1 MGIASKEYFMWSFSK
16 IILTYR
22 TVVNKLDHLASKPTA
37 HQSSKLRRKEGF
49 SHRLRTKEEKV
60 FLKFTY
66 ESKKSLWKH
75 LLGEREDSLVIRMPR
90 KYSRTTLGGLQS
102 GFICILCQH
111 EPSEV
116 SRTAYLRGIWRFV
129 RVPWL
134 MLLLDLNRT
143 IWLWDHLVVHHLLSL
158 HTRPGQS
165 AAQCSWDG
173 IVNQL
178 FQLYF
183 RTVSV

>member
-75 LLGEREDSLVIRMPR
+75 LLGERED
-90 KYSRTTLGGLQS
+90 
-102 GFICILCQH
+102 
-111 EPSEV
+111 
-116 SRTAYLRGIWRFV
+116 
-129 RVPWL
+129 
-134 MLLLDLNRT
+134 
-143 IWLWDHLVVHHLLSL
+143 
-158 HTRPGQS
+158 GQS
-165 AAQCSWDG
+165 CNKNATQVFPHYSWWSAKWFHMYFMSARAQ
-173 IVNQL
+173 
-178 FQLYF
+178 
-183 RTVSV
+183 